1 MSSLS
6 EKVVASLSEEI
17 RRGALRPGDRLPT
30 EVAMM
35 KQLSV
40 SRSVIR
46 EAISRL
52 QAARIVETRHGVGTF
67 VLAPHN
73 DATMQLPTA
82 DLSNMLD
89 AMAVLE
95 FRMDVEAA
103 SAALAAKRRTEQN
116 LRLMQ
121 VALER
126 FEAELQRGSTD
137 TLAHDIEFHLQIAQ
151 ASGNR
156 YFVDVLSQLG
166 RSVSP
171 RTRLGSA
178 ALAELDQIDVLRQ
191 VLDEHRWIYRAIERQ
206 EPDDAR
212 AAMRVHL
219 SKSRERLQHAHD
231 TSHSQ
236 G

>member
-1 MSSLS
+1 MS
-6 EKVVASLSEEI
+6 SLSEEI

-40 SRSVIR
+40 SRSVSC

-151 ASGNR
+151 AN
-156 YFVDVLSQLG
+156 FVDVLSQLG
-166 RSVSP
+166 RSVS
-171 RTRLGSA
+171 LGSA
-178 ALAELDQIDVLRQ
+178 ELAEFDQIDVLRQ
-191 VLDEHRWIYRAIERQ
+191 VLDEHLWIYRAIERQ

>member
-17 RRGALRPGDRLPT
+17 RRGTLRPGDRLPT

-67 VLAPHN
+67 VLAPRN

-103 SAALAAKRRTEQN
+103 SAALAAKRRTESN
-116 LRLMQ
+116 LRQMQ
-121 VALER
+121 AALER
-126 FEAELQRGSTD
+126 FEAELGRGSTD
-137 TLAHDIEFHLQIAQ
+137 TLAHDIEFHQQIAQ

-166 RSVSP
+166 HSASP

-178 ALAELDQIDVLRQ
+178 ELAELDQIDRLRH

-206 EPDDAR
+206 DSDDAR

-219 SKSRERLQHAHD
+219 SKSRERLQQAHD
-231 TSHSQ
+231 TSHPPA
-236 G
+236 

>member
-17 RRGALRPGDRLPT
+17 RRGMLRPGDRLPT

-67 VLAPHN
+67 VLSPRH

-103 SAALAAKRRTEQN
+103 SAALAAKRRTESN
-116 LRLMQ
+116 LRQMQ
-121 VALER
+121 AALER
-126 FEAELQRGSTD
+126 FAAELERGSTD
-137 TLAHDIEFHLQIAQ
+137 TLAHDIEFHQQIAQ

-166 RSVSP
+166 HSASP

-178 ALAELDQIDVLRQ
+178 ELAELDQIDRLRH

-206 EPDDAR
+206 DPDDAR

-219 SKSRERLQHAHD
+219 SRSRERLQQAHD
-231 TSHSQ
+231 TSHPQ